1 MSAGDNSQQYEDILG
16 VWVAPADEAATWHYR
31 ARSPGLAS
39 GPDGRPQFTL
49 MSVGSA
55 VMLALTSAWGVS
67 AATLDAI
74 RVELAARAQ
83 LPPERVTLRQAP
95 VTVEGASLMLGDG
108 QGAYIALAHSKSSGV
123 PPYHAAFN
131 LMLNGEQAAKVRKA
145 LQGEHG
151 WMAVRYDV
159 ADAAPTRRS
168 ASSCQ
173 SESVEVDLSLRS
185 HHSEEAVSA
194 GRYRQSQVDSED
206 AGDAGD
212 ARQYTAD
219 AADWGLPRS

>member
-1 MSAGDNSQQYEDILG
+1 MSAGDSSDNYEDILG

-39 GPDGRPQFTL
+39 GADGRPQFNL
-49 MSVGSA
+49 MSVGSV

-74 RVELAARAQ
+74 RVELAGRAQ
-83 LPPERVTLRQAP
+83 LPLERVTLRQAP
-95 VTVEGASLMLGDG
+95 VTVDGASLMLGDG
-108 QGAYIALAHSKSSGV
+108 QGAYVALAHSKSSGV

-131 LMLNGEQAAKVRKA
+131 VMLDGEQAAKVRKA

-151 WMAVRYDV
+151 WMAVRYAV
-159 ADAAPTRRS
+159 TDAAPMRRS
-168 ASSCQ
+168 ASAYQ
-173 SESVEVDLSLRS
+173 SKSVEVDLSLRS
-185 HHSEEAVSA
+185 RQGDEAMSA
-194 GRYRQSQVDSED
+194 GLYRQSQVDTD
-206 AGDAGD
+206 DGGDADGTQ
-212 ARQYTAD
+212 QYTAD

>member
-1 MSAGDNSQQYEDILG
+1 MSAGDSKNGYEDILG

-31 ARSPGLAS
+31 ARAPGLAR
-39 GPDGRPQFTL
+39 GADGRPQFTL
-49 MSVGSA
+49 MSVGSV
-55 VMLALTSAWGVS
+55 VMLALTGAWGVP

-83 LPPERVTLRQAP
+83 LPLERVTLRQAP
-95 VTVEGASLMLGDG
+95 VTVDGASLMLGDG
-108 QGAYIALAHSKSSGV
+108 QGGYVALAHSASSGV

-131 LMLNGEQAAKVRKA
+131 VMLDAEQAAKVRKA

-151 WMAVRYDV
+151 WMALRYAV
-159 ADAAPTRRS
+159 TDAAPIRRS
-168 ASSCQ
+168 ASTYQ

-185 HHSEEAVSA
+185 QQGGEAMSA
-194 GRYRQSQVDSED
+194 GRYRQSQADTD
-206 AGDAGD
+206 AAGDAGET
-212 ARQYTAD
+212 RQYTAD

>member
-1 MSAGDNSQQYEDILG
+1 MSAGDSSDNYEDILG

-39 GPDGRPQFTL
+39 GADGRPQFNL
-49 MSVGSA
+49 MSVGSV

-74 RVELAARAQ
+74 RVELAGRAQ
-83 LPPERVTLRQAP
+83 LPLERVTLRQAP
-95 VTVEGASLMLGDG
+95 VTVDGASLMLGDG
-108 QGAYIALAHSKSSGV
+108 QGAYVALAHSKSSGV

-131 LMLNGEQAAKVRKA
+131 VMLDGEQAAKVRKA

-159 ADAAPTRRS
+159 TDAALMRRS
-168 ASSCQ
+168 ASAYQ

-185 HHSEEAVSA
+185 RQGDEAMSA
-194 GRYRQSQVDSED
+194 GLYRQSQVDTD
-206 AGDAGD
+206 DGGDADGTQ
-212 ARQYTAD
+212 QYTAD

>member
-1 MSAGDNSQQYEDILG
+1 MSAGDSSYQYEDILG
-16 VWVAPADEAATWHYR
+16 VWVAPADEAASWHYR

-49 MSVGSA
+49 MSAGSV
-55 VMLALTSAWGVS
+55 VMLALTSAWGVP

-83 LPPERVTLRQAP
+83 LPLERVTLRQAP
-95 VTVEGASLMLGDG
+95 VTVEGASLLLGDG
-108 QGAYIALAHSKSSGV
+108 HGAYVALAHSESSGV

-131 LMLNGEQAAKVRKA
+131 LMLDGEQAAKVRKA

-151 WMAVRYDV
+151 WMAVRYSV
-159 ADAAPTRRS
+159 ADAAPMRRS
-168 ASSCQ
+168 ASSYR
-173 SESVEVDLSLRS
+173 SESAEVDLSLRS
-185 HHSEEAVSA
+185 DQRDEAISA
-194 GRYRQSQVDSED
+194 SRYRQSRVESED
-206 AGDAGD
+206 AGEAGD
-212 ARQYTAD
+212 AQQYTAD

>member
-1 MSAGDNSQQYEDILG
+1 MSADDSNTSYEDILG
-16 VWVAPADEAATWHYR
+16 VWVAPADEAACWHYR
-31 ARSPGLAS
+31 ARTPGLAS
-39 GPDGRPQFTL
+39 GVDGRPQFTL
-49 MSVGSA
+49 VSVGSV

-83 LPPERVTLRQAP
+83 LPLERVTLRQAP
-95 VTVEGASLMLGDG
+95 VTVDGASLMLGDG
-108 QGAYIALAHSKSSGV
+108 QGAYVALAHSKSSGV

-131 LMLNGEQAAKVRKA
+131 VMLDGEQAAKVRKA

-151 WMAVRYDV
+151 WMAVRYAV
-159 ADAAPTRRS
+159 TDAAPMRRS
-168 ASSCQ
+168 ASTYR

-185 HHSEEAVSA
+185 HQGEEAVSA
-194 GRYRQSQVDSED
+194 GRYRQSRVDSDDPGE
-206 AGDAGD
+206 AGETQ
-212 ARQYTAD
+212 QYTAD